1 MLFRSMLNK
10 LVLLLFCICLGSC
23 SDIDVNRY
31 SQETPKLELRDFF
44 SGRVDAWGMFQKRS
58 GEVIKRFHAVINSHS
73 EGDRFIMHE
82 DFTYSD
88 GTKQTRVWTL
98 HPDGPG
104 RWRGTAGDV
113 VGEAIGE
120 VAGNALHWRYV
131 LSLPVDGKVYQVN
144 FDDWMYLLDDDT
156 MANRSSMTKFG
167 FELGQVTLFFRKQA
181 S

>member
-1 MLFRSMLNK
+1 MLNK

-104 RWRGTAGDV
+104 RGAVPQAMLSARQSERWLAMHCIGGTC
-113 VGEAIGE
+113 
-120 VAGNALHWRYV
+120 
-131 LSLPVDGKVYQVN
+131 
-144 FDDWMYLLDDDT
+144 
-156 MANRSSMTKFG
+156 
-167 FELGQVTLFFRKQA
+167 
-181 S
+181 